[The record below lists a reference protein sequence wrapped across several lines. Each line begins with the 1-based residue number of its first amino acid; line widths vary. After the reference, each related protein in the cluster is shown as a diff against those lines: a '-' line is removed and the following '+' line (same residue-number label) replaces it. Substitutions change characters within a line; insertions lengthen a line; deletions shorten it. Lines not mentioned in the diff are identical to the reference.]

1 MPIPI
6 AIPAASWIAG
16 LLGLGGAATL
26 SKSNSKDLKG
36 FMEYLIKGKPQEV
49 QQEVQFVRTSPEVA
63 ANIGAT
69 SLLAMSRKKR
79 SKNTKKQAPVAKQNK
94 QEPPAVQSKQNNSAE
109 NNSTENNQQTPA
121 SQSNQNNQQASENN
135 QQSSAAQSNQN
146 NQQVP
151 ENKPKNTLER
161 IKQRL
166 QQMRKSKQNNSA
178 EESQNSNPKLK
189 KFGKKAIKGAATLM
203 GVGAAYE
210 TFTNIPRIGE
220 EIYNHAD
227 NNWNY
232 RKGTIQIGDDNFIPA
247 TFIVDPES
255 GIEYGIPKSYQ
266 SDTVPAYR
274 ISSEK
279 GAHGSKRIIEGETK
293 KVIKTPDPIQ
303 PYRFYQE
310 PTIVDQ
316 FSAPEPI
323 IPKTFNKPKVAQP
336 PTIEEQLDSTDRIYN
351 VRVMQNFIP
360 TRFRNG

>member
-16 LLGLGGAATL
+16 LLGLGGAAAL

-69 SLLAMSRKKR
+69 SLLATARKKG
-79 SKNTKKQAPVAKQNK
+79 SKNTKKQTPAAKSK
-94 QEPPAVQSKQNNSAE
+94 QKPPTVQSKQ
-109 NNSTENNQQTPA
+109 NNSTENNQQAPVAQSKQNNPA
-121 SQSNQNNQQASENN
+121 ENNQQAPV
-135 QQSSAAQSNQN
+135 AQSKQN
-146 NQQVP
+146 NPAEQTP
-151 ENKPKNTLER
+151 ENKPSKRGALET

-166 QQMRKSKQNNSA
+166 QQLRKSKQNNSA
-178 EESQNSNPKLK
+178 EESQNSNPRLK
-189 KFGKKAIKGAATLM
+189 KFSKKAIKGAATLM

-247 TFIVDPES
+247 AFIVDPES

-266 SDTVPAYR
+266 SDTIPAYR

-279 GAHGSKRIIEGETK
+279 GDHGSKRIIEGETK
-293 KVIKTPDPIQ
+293 KVIKTLDPIQ

-316 FSAPEPI
+316 FSAPAPI
-323 IPKTFNKPKVAQP
+323 IPKKINKPKVAQP

-351 VRVMQNFIP
+351 VRVMQNFVP

>member
-16 LLGLGGAATL
+16 LLGLGGAAAL

-69 SLLAMSRKKR
+69 SLLATARKKG
-79 SKNTKKQAPVAKQNK
+79 SKNTKKQTPVAKQNK
-94 QEPPAVQSKQNNSAE
+94 QKPPTVQSKQNNSV
-109 NNSTENNQQTPA
+109 
-121 SQSNQNNQQASENN
+121 ENN
-135 QQSSAAQSNQN
+135 QQSPASQSNQN

-189 KFGKKAIKGAATLM
+189 KFGKKAFKGAATLM

-232 RKGTIQIGDDNFIPA
+232 RKGTIQIGDDNFIPD

-293 KVIKTPDPIQ
+293 KVIKTLDPIQ

-323 IPKTFNKPKVAQP
+323 IPKKFNKPKVAQP

>member
-16 LLGLGGAATL
+16 LLGLGGAAAL

-69 SLLAMSRKKR
+69 SLLAMSRKKG
-79 SKNTKKQAPVAKQNK
+79 SKNTKKQAPVAK
-94 QEPPAVQSKQNNSAE
+94 SKQKP
-109 NNSTENNQQTPA
+109 PA
-121 SQSNQNNQQASENN
+121 SQSNQNNQQI
-135 QQSSAAQSNQN
+135 
-146 NQQVP
+146 P

-178 EESQNSNPKLK
+178 EESQNSNPELK

-266 SDTVPAYR
+266 SDTIPAYR

-279 GAHGSKRIIEGETK
+279 GDHGSKRIIEGETK
-293 KVIKTPDPIQ
+293 KVIKIPDPIQ

-316 FSAPEPI
+316 FSAPAPV
-323 IPKTFNKPKVAQP
+323 IPKEFNKPKVEQP
-336 PTIEEQLDSTDRIYN
+336 PTIEEQLDDRDRIYN
-351 VRVMQNFIP
+351 VRAMKSFIP
-360 TRFRNG
+360 IRFRNG

>member
-6 AIPAASWIAG
+6 AIPAASWVAG
-16 LLGLGGAATL
+16 LLGLGGAAAL

-69 SLLAMSRKKR
+69 SLLATARKKG

-94 QEPPAVQSKQNNSAE
+94 QKPPAS
-109 NNSTENNQQTPA
+109 
-121 SQSNQNNQQASENN
+121 
-135 QQSSAAQSNQN
+135 QSNQN

-266 SDTVPAYR
+266 SDTIPAYR

-279 GAHGSKRIIEGETK
+279 GDHGSKRIIEGETK

-316 FSAPEPI
+316 FSAPAPI
-323 IPKTFNKPKVAQP
+323 IPKKINKPKVAQP

>member
-16 LLGLGGAATL
+16 LLGLGGAAAL

-49 QQEVQFVRTSPEVA
+49 QKEVQFVRTSPEVA

-69 SLLAMSRKKR
+69 SLLATARKKR
-79 SKNTKKQAPVAKQNK
+79 SKNTKKQTPSAKSKQNN
-94 QEPPAVQSKQNNSAE
+94 QQPPTVQSKQNNPA
-109 NNSTENNQQTPA
+109 ENNQQAPVT
-121 SQSNQNNQQASENN
+121 QSKQNNPAEQT
-135 QQSSAAQSNQN
+135 
-146 NQQVP
+146 P
-151 ENKPKNTLER
+151 ENKPPKRGALET

-166 QQMRKSKQNNSA
+166 QQLRKSKQNNSA
-178 EESQNSNPKLK
+178 EGSQNSNPKLK
-189 KFGKKAIKGAATLM
+189 KFGKKATKGAATLM

-220 EIYNHAD
+220 AIYNHTD

-232 RKGTIQIGDDNFIPA
+232 RKGTIQIGNDNFIPA

-279 GAHGSKRIIEGETK
+279 GDHGSKRIIEGETK

-316 FSAPEPI
+316 FSAPAPI
-323 IPKTFNKPKVAQP
+323 IPKKINKPKVAQP